1 MDRWVTPHKQVTSPT
16 WGPHLHVIRPLP
28 AKFCI
33 NVVFN
38 SLGTTVNNQDKLKT
52 MVMFFF
58 KGGGGG
64 GVNEVSVGKVKMLN

>member
-1 MDRWVTPHKQVTSPT
+1 MRGYMDRRVTPPKQVTSPT

-38 SLGTTVNNQDKLKT
+38 SLGTTVNNQDNLKT
-52 MVMFFF
+52 MVMFFL
-58 KGGGGG
+58 GGGEGG
-64 GVNEVSVGKVKMLN
+64 ERGLYWAK